1 MKNKTVGF
9 MVILFL
15 FWLFAKND
23 KTQTSNVAPLSKP
36 NPPSTLTTHNSTSN
50 IPTDEKSKTYYINA
64 DTLKVRNTPNGN
76 TIQSL
81 KRGAQVRV
89 YEQISS
95 WSRISRDQ
103 EEKRW
108 VSASYLCETSECYI
122 KMALSQPTP
131 IPKQQRIEQPKNPR
145 SQQLQPRNYSSSCSC
160 SSGNVCIGPRGGRYC
175 ITSGGNK
182 RYGV

>member
-1 MKNKTVGF
+1 

-23 KTQTSNVAPLSKP
+23 KTQTSNATLLS
-36 NPPSTLTTHNSTSN
+36 NPTPSSTFTTQNSTSN
-50 IPTDEKSKTYYINA
+50 IPTDDKSRTYYINA
-64 DTLKVRNTPNGN
+64 DTLKVRSAPNGN

-89 YEQISS
+89 YEQVSS
-95 WSRISRDQ
+95 WSRISKDQ
-103 EEKRW
+103 EEERW
-108 VSASYLCETSECYI
+108 VSTSYLCETSECYI
-122 KMALSQPTP
+122 KRAPYQPTP

-145 SQQLQPRNYSSSCSC
+145 SQQLQPRHYSSSCSC

>member
-9 MVILFL
+9 MVILFF

-23 KTQTSNVAPLSKP
+23 KTQTSNATPLSKP
-36 NPPSTLTTHNSTSN
+36 NPPSTLTTQNSLSN
-50 IPTDEKSKTYYINA
+50 ILTDDKSKTYYINT
-64 DTLKVRNTPNGN
+64 DTLKVRNAPNGN

-81 KRGAQVRV
+81 KRGAQVKV
-89 YEQISS
+89 YEQVSS
-95 WSRISRDQ
+95 WSRISKDQ
-103 EEKRW
+103 KEERW
-108 VSASYLCETSECYI
+108 VSTSYLCETSECYI
-122 KMALSQPTP
+122 KRAPYQPTP
-131 IPKQQRIEQPKNPR
+131 IPKQQRIEQPKTPR
-145 SQQLQPRNYSSSCSC
+145 SQQIHYSPSCSC

>member
-23 KTQTSNVAPLSKP
+23 KTQTSNASPLSKP
-36 NPPSTLTTHNSTSN
+36 TPPSTLTTHNSTSN
-50 IPTDEKSKTYYINA
+50 IPADDKSRTYYINV
-64 DTLKVRNTPNGN
+64 DTLKVRNAPNGN

-95 WSRISRDQ
+95 WSRISKDQ
-103 EEKRW
+103 ENERW
-108 VSASYLCETSECYI
+108 ISTSYLCETSECYI
-122 KMALSQPTP
+122 KRAPSQQ
-131 IPKQQRIEQPKNPR
+131 QQRSEHPRTPR
-145 SQQLQPRNYSSSCSC
+145 SQQIQPRNYGSSCSC

>member
-23 KTQTSNVAPLSKP
+23 KTQTSNASPLSKP
-36 NPPSTLTTHNSTSN
+36 TPPSTLTTHNSTSN
-50 IPTDEKSKTYYINA
+50 IPADDKSRTYYINA
-64 DTLKVRNTPNGN
+64 DTLKVRNAPNGN

-95 WSRISRDQ
+95 WSRISKDQ
-103 EEKRW
+103 ENERW
-108 VSASYLCETSECYI
+108 ISTSYLCETSECYI
-122 KMALSQPTP
+122 KIAPSQQ
-131 IPKQQRIEQPKNPR
+131 QQRSEHPRTPR
-145 SQQLQPRNYSSSCSC
+145 SQQIQPRNYSSSCSC

>member
-23 KTQTSNVAPLSKP
+23 KTQTSNVTSLSQS

-50 IPTDEKSKTYYINA
+50 ILTDEKSETYYINA
-64 DTLKVRNTPNGN
+64 DTLKVRNAPNGN

-81 KRGAQVRV
+81 KRGVQVRV

-95 WSRISRDQ
+95 WSRISKDQ
-103 EEKRW
+103 EEERW
-108 VSASYLCETSECYI
+108 VSTIYLCETAECYI
-122 KMALSQPTP
+122 KRAPFQPTP
-131 IPKQQRIEQPKNPR
+131 IPKKQRIEQPKNPQ
-145 SQQLQPRNYSSSCSC
+145 SQELQPRNYSSSCSC

>member
-23 KTQTSNVAPLSKP
+23 KTQTSNATPLSKP
-36 NPPSTLTTHNSTSN
+36 NPPSTLTSHNSTSN
-50 IPTDEKSKTYYINA
+50 ILTDEKSKAYYINA
-64 DTLKVRNTPNGN
+64 DTLKVRNAPNGN

-95 WSRISRDQ
+95 WSRISKDQ
-103 EEKRW
+103 EEERW

-122 KMALSQPTP
+122 KRAPSQPTP
-131 IPKQQRIEQPKNPR
+131 IPKQQRIEQPRTPR
-145 SQQLQPRNYSSSCSC
+145 HQQPQNYSSSCSC